1 MWDREKEGIHTVA
14 GKGATT
20 DRQTNKIVFFFFL
33 SGDGE
38 WHIDGPVVV
47 GRYTHTRQ
55 RWLRV
60 KIVKSNHDR
69 HYKEALAMCWKEGR
83 QEPQYWKLEN

>member
-1 MWDREKEGIHTVA
+1 MRDREKEGIHTVV
-14 GKGATT
+14 GKGAIA

-38 WHIDGPVVV
+38 WHTDGPVVV

-60 KIVKSNHDR
+60 KIVKSNHDE
-69 HYKEALAMCWKEGR
+69 HYKKKPLVCTVTTTRGR
-83 QEPQYWKLEN
+83 G